1 MCVFACMKFLY
12 LCCES
17 VLVVLDVCNRCKAEA
32 EAEARKA
39 QEEREREIERERERD
54 RERERERE
62 RVCVCVCVCGKTHT
76 HHSSL
81 KCEIE
86 SRIHCRDTQRTWCGL
101 CRPCFLL
108 ASASVAV
115 TTNVFAV
122 AIGSDTC
129 DGRSGTCDSTA
140 PGAVVAVA
148 ASATT
153 GSRGRICRPASC
165 VCVCVCVC
173 V

>member
-1 MCVFACMKFLY
+1 MDSTHGCRLASWSLPSKC
-12 LCCES
+12 
-17 VLVVLDVCNRCKAEA
+17 
-32 EAEARKA
+32 
-39 QEEREREIERERERD
+39 
-54 RERERERE
+54 
-62 RVCVCVCVCGKTHT
+62 VCVCVCVCGKSNT

-173 V
+173 VNVCVRVCVCVNVNVCVCACVCACV